1 MKRKDT
7 PQRSLYL
14 VSRSPLASPW
24 RPPATA
30 SSVAYIPRLVV
41 PVKQKGPANGAWHSI
56 PRVKP
61 AVRERSAQSLWNQ
74 AADTTR
80 HHEIRAVVAANLIT
94 HSIDSWHAI
103 YAALIPVIGRS
114 GVSAIYQRSLN
125 QTRQTYPWLSEPGD
139 IQEPNRNLQRLA
151 TELAAQNHFVAKAAN
166 NLLRRHFRESLS
178 RLLGQNLMALLW
190 HPDWG
195 AALPPPQESRAHSQ
209 SRPVSNLYQL
219 NPLA

>member
-14 VSRSPLASPW
+14 VSRSPLASPF

-41 PVKQKGPANGAWHSI
+41 PVKHKDPANGAWHSM
-56 PRVKP
+56 PRIKP
-61 AVRERSAQSLWNQ
+61 AIRQRSTASFWIQSDATQ
-74 AADTTR
+74 
-80 HHEIRAVVAANLIT
+80 HHELRAVVTPTIIAHTIE
-94 HSIDSWHAI
+94 SWYEI
-103 YAALIPVIGRS
+103 YASLIPVIGRS

-139 IQEPNRNLQRLA
+139 IQEPQRSLQRLS

-166 NLLRRHFRESLS
+166 SLLRRHFRESLS

-195 AALPPPQESRAHSQ
+195 TALSPPHESTAHRQSQ
-209 SRPVSNLYQL
+209 PVSNLYQL